1 VRVDEPDVEFGAAAP
16 EKDVML
22 DAAVDHIRKKTA

>member
-1 VRVDEPDVEFGAAAP
+1 VRVDEPDVEFGVPAP

-22 DAAVDHIRKKTA
+22 DTAIDHLRKKIA